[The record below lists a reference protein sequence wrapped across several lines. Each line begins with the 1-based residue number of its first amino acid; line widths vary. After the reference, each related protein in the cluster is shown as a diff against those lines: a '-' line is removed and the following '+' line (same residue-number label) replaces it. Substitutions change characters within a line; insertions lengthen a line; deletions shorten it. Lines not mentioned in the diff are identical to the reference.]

1 MITWKAGQDSDL
13 LLDKKII
20 SHRRSF
26 YLLSMQ
32 SHGVCGI
39 VTDSA
44 YTERGHEKISAEYMS
59 VDRVAMTGQGW

>member
-1 MITWKAGQDSDL
+1 MITWKAGQDSEL
-13 LLDKKII
+13 LLDKIV
-20 SHRRSF
+20 SHSRSF

-44 YTERGHEKISAEYMS
+44 YTERAH
-59 VDRVAMTGQGW
+59 

>member
-1 MITWKAGQDSDL
+1 MITWKAGQDSEL
-13 LLDKKII
+13 LLDKIV

-44 YTERGHEKISAEYMS
+44 YTERAH
-59 VDRVAMTGQGW
+59 